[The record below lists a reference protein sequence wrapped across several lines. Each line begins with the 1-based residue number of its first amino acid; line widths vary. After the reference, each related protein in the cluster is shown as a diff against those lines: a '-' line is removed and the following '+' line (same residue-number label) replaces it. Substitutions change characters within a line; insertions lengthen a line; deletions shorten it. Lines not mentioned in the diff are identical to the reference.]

1 MKPSSG
7 SMVYWRFKGGNA
19 YRFGYVTYT
28 DNPNIIRLGNWNG
41 DSMGG
46 VLADYAE
53 IEWSPYN
60 S

>member
-1 MKPSSG
+1 M
-7 SMVYWRFKGGNA
+7 YWRFKGGNA